1 MVTVPPVGVQHV
13 GRPDRPGARGAV
25 RDGRGPLEPGHL
37 PGLFLSPMTVE
48 AYARSL
54 FTKLMPDVS
63 PNDNRRL
70 LAVLALLRG

>member
-1 MVTVPPVGVQHV
+1 
-13 GRPDRPGARGAV
+13 
-25 RDGRGPLEPGHL
+25 
-37 PGLFLSPMTVE
+37 MTVE